1 MSVTMFN
8 CGFGDCFCIEDEYV
22 ERPLYVDFGIIS
34 GSLKSP
40 KGLRELSEMKFGG
53 SKKKKIFY

>member
-40 KGLRELSEMKFGG
+40 DYSGAL
-53 SKKKKIFY
+53 

>member
-40 KGLRELSEMKFGG
+40 KGLRELSEMKIGLHMW
-53 SKKKKIFY
+53 